1 MWTSNTMSFTQSLLI
16 SVMGLTVVLIAL
28 SLLAVMIIIFS
39 KVFEILNN
47 TSKKQV
53 IPNSGQT
60 EELTEKEIG
69 AAIISVICEDL
80 CTDPSNIRITSIR
93 EI

>member
-1 MWTSNTMSFTQSLLI
+1 
-16 SVMGLTVVLIAL
+16 MGLTVVLIAL